1 MSVIEKN
8 LRPEHDTMSS
18 TSNPINILPDRYKVL
33 QRLGAG
39 GMATVYQAEDT
50 TLNRL
55 VAVKV
60 LHDHLVHDETFRERF
75 EREAQLVANLQH
87 PNIVTIFDYNMTQA
101 DDGRYIYYMVMPY
114 LPGKT
119 LADMLHEQH
128 QHNDT
133 LMLPRVRQI
142 TLELAAALSYAHGR
156 DMVHRDV
163 KPANIIFDEGNRAI
177 LTDFGIARL
186 KNMDGLTQEGL
197 IVGTPAYMSP
207 EQATGDVTDHRAD
220 IYALGV
226 ILYEMLTGMP
236 PYKDDGT
243 LSLLLKHVN
252 DPIPRVS
259 EFVRLPN
266 AEMDNVIF
274 KALAKRPED
283 RYQSASEFA
292 ADVDAVLSEI
302 KVTPPNFM
310 PLATHQLTN
319 DQSTTTLKPASV
331 APRPTQLL
339 ATITTRVIQPAR
351 QNPLGFAALAVALI
365 ALLIVARMSQ
375 NAPVAAAATPVAA
388 SQSVADSMTGDLYFT
403 SNFDEEDE
411 FNASWQ
417 QDDTDMLTRDI
428 ADGAY
433 ILTNNT
439 SGIATTSLFDP
450 TYIYQNVSITMD
462 ALLTLDSASSSGYGI
477 VFRYQDMDNYNV
489 FAVDGRGR
497 FSIWVREQGVWR
509 ELRAESETW
518 TTQAAILP
526 MGAIN
531 HLHLNLSDD
540 HLTGYVNNT
549 EVVTITDATFKKGGI
564 GIYVATPSSGTA
576 QVHVATYSVAQA
588 DSPTDSMTD
597 DTAGSDGR
605 ANSMTSDEATATSS
619 Q

>member
-1 MSVIEKN
+1 
-8 LRPEHDTMSS
+8 
-18 TSNPINILPDRYKVL
+18 
-33 QRLGAG
+33 
-39 GMATVYQAEDT
+39 
-50 TLNRL
+50 
-55 VAVKV
+55 
-60 LHDHLVHDETFRERF
+60 
-75 EREAQLVANLQH
+75 
-87 PNIVTIFDYNMTQA
+87 
-101 DDGRYIYYMVMPY
+101 
-114 LPGKT
+114 
-119 LADMLHEQH
+119 
-128 QHNDT
+128 
-133 LMLPRVRQI
+133 
-142 TLELAAALSYAHGR
+142 
-156 DMVHRDV
+156 
-163 KPANIIFDEGNRAI
+163 
-177 LTDFGIARL
+177 
-186 KNMDGLTQEGL
+186 
-197 IVGTPAYMSP
+197 
-207 EQATGDVTDHRAD
+207 
-220 IYALGV
+220 
-226 ILYEMLTGMP
+226 
-236 PYKDDGT
+236 
-243 LSLLLKHVN
+243 
-252 DPIPRVS
+252 
-259 EFVRLPN
+259 
-266 AEMDNVIF
+266 
-274 KALAKRPED
+274 
-283 RYQSASEFA
+283 
-292 ADVDAVLSEI
+292 
-302 KVTPPNFM
+302 
-310 PLATHQLTN
+310 
-319 DQSTTTLKPASV
+319 
-331 APRPTQLL
+331 
-339 ATITTRVIQPAR
+339 VIQPAR